1 MKPSRARPP
10 HVTRSLAVLPGP
22 RSAAR
27 QRHSPGAVMRR
38 MLPFSSMLAIEA
50 RDVAK
55 TFRAGWIRRRQTEAL
70 RGVSLAVP
78 RGAIVGV
85 LGPNGAGKTTVLS
98 IFAPLLPPDRGP
110 VTILGP
116 DVVRDAPALRRR
128 LNMASGRPS
137 FLWSLRVGEI
147 VAFYGRLYGLYGAT
161 LRRRVDELIET
172 FELTSHRRA
181 QYNELSTGLKQRL
194 ALAKAL
200 VTEPE
205 LLFLDEPTLGLDPD
219 VSVRVRAHIRSLRR
233 ERGMTIVLTTHY
245 MREAEEL
252 CDEIAFIKD
261 GRILALGTADDLK
274 RRIRV
279 GDVIALRVD
288 AAGAATLAARPGV
301 LRSVTEDGWVEL
313 TVDSAE
319 KRLGELLQ
327 RLHESG
333 AVVRD
338 VQIREP
344 QLEDVFVELA
354 R

>member
-1 MKPSRARPP
+1 M
-10 HVTRSLAVLPGP
+10 G
-22 RSAAR
+22 
-27 QRHSPGAVMRR
+27 R

-50 RDVAK
+50 RDVEK

-85 LGPNGAGKTTVLS
+85 LGPNGAGKTTLLS
-98 IFAPLLPPDRGP
+98 IFATLLTPDRGS
-110 VTILGP
+110 VTILGH

-172 FELTSHRRA
+172 FELTSHRHA

-200 VTEPE
+200 VNEPE

-219 VSVRVRAHIRSLRR
+219 VAARVRTHIARLRR
-233 ERGMTIVLTTHY
+233 EQGITIVLTTHY
-245 MREAEEL
+245 MREADEL
-252 CDEIAFIKD
+252 CDEIAFIKA
-261 GRILALGTADDLK
+261 GRILAHGTADDLK
-274 RRIRV
+274 RQIGL
-279 GDVIALRVD
+279 GDVIALRVEPR
-288 AAGAATLAARPGV
+288 ATWLRTAPGV
-301 LRSVTEDGWVEL
+301 LRCAESDGWVEC
-313 TVDSAE
+313 TVDDAE
-319 KRLGELLQ
+319 KRLPDLLRQ
-327 RLHESG
+327 LLAEGRTVKS
-333 AVVRD
+333 
-338 VQIREP
+338 VQVREP
-344 QLEDVFVELA
+344 ELEEVFVELA